1 MGQYLGKS
9 LSENSALPAQCT
21 PLPVRRHARVLTLS
35 ELDPRSPTAEIT
47 RTPIQME
54 ASSPSDSLTEVGDA
68 DAQLDPRSPTNAFQ
82 RTPIPLGTI
91 FKRRAEPESPTF
103 LVREKM
109 PVPESVSPQGTT
121 TLRERRLKRSQENTG
136 GTKKQSQSITT
147 PPMGERPALKS
158 TSRPNTLLRSLQEN
172 TLQRAGKANFYSPKA
187 RNCSD
192 DNKENGVVPASA

>member
-54 ASSPSDSLTEVGDA
+54 ASSPSGISIEVA
-68 DAQLDPRSPTNAFQ
+68 DTPLDPRSPTNAFQ
-82 RTPIPLGTI
+82 RTPIPLGMI
-91 FKRRAEPESPTF
+91 FKSRAEPDSPTT
-103 LVREKM
+103 LQLREKTLL
-109 PVPESVSPQGTT
+109 PETASPHSTT
-121 TLRERRLKRSQENTG
+121 TLRERRLKKSQENISSPR
-136 GTKKQSQSITT
+136 KQSPAKTT
-147 PPMGERPALKS
+147 PPKSERPALKS

-172 TLQRAGKANFYSPKA
+172 NLQRAGCLQERCMLN
-187 RNCSD
+187 
-192 DNKENGVVPASA
+192 

>member
-54 ASSPSDSLTEVGDA
+54 ASSPSGISIEVA
-68 DAQLDPRSPTNAFQ
+68 DTPLDPRSPTNAFQ
-82 RTPIPLGTI
+82 RTPIPLGMI
-91 FKRRAEPESPTF
+91 FKRRAEPDSPTTF
-103 LVREKM
+103 QLREKT
-109 PVPESVSPQGTT
+109 PLPETASPHSTT
-121 TLRERRLKRSQENTG
+121 TLRERRLKKSQENISSPR
-136 GTKKQSQSITT
+136 KQSPAKTT
-147 PPMGERPALKS
+147 PPTSERPALKS

-172 TLQRAGKANFYSPKA
+172 NLQRAGKADFHSPKMQ
-187 RNCSD
+187 NCSD
-192 DNKENGVVPASA
+192 KENCIVPASA

>member
-54 ASSPSDSLTEVGDA
+54 ASSPSDFSTEVGDM
-68 DAQLDPRSPTNAFQ
+68 QLDPRSPTSAFQ

-91 FKRRAEPESPTF
+91 FKRRAEPDSPTF
-103 LVREKM
+103 QAREKM
-109 PVPESVSPQGTT
+109 SVPESASPHSTT
-121 TLRERRLKRSQENTG
+121 TLRERRLKKSQENTG
-136 GTKKQSQSITT
+136 GTKKQSPAKTT
-147 PPMGERPALKS
+147 PPLGERPALKS

-187 RNCSD
+187 QNCSD
-192 DNKENGVVPASA
+192 DKENGVVPASA

>member
-54 ASSPSDSLTEVGDA
+54 ASSPSDSLTEVGDV
-68 DAQLDPRSPTNAFQ
+68 QLDPRSPTNAFQ

-91 FKRRAEPESPTF
+91 FKRRVEPDSPTF
-103 LVREKM
+103 LVREKTPM
-109 PVPESVSPQGTT
+109 PESTSPHGTT
-121 TLRERRLKRSQENTG
+121 TLRERRLKKSQENTS
-136 GTKKQSQSITT
+136 GTKKQSVAITT

-192 DNKENGVVPASA
+192 DKENGVVPASA

>member
-54 ASSPSDSLTEVGDA
+54 ASSPPGFSAEVGDV
-68 DAQLDPRSPTNAFQ
+68 QLDPRSPTSAFQ
-82 RTPIPLGTI
+82 RTPIPLGMI
-91 FKRRAEPESPTF
+91 FKRRAEADSPTF
-103 LVREKM
+103 QVRERT
-109 PVPESVSPQGTT
+109 PLHESTSPNSAT
-121 TLRERRLKRSQENTG
+121 TLRERRVKKSQENNG
-136 GTKKQSQSITT
+136 GTRKQFSATT
-147 PPMGERPALKS
+147 TSPVGERPALKS

-172 TLQRAGKANFYSPKA
+172 NLQRAGKADFHSPKM

-192 DNKENGVVPASA
+192 DKENCVMPASA